1 MANRFLNRISATV
14 AQIFFPRRGRSSSL
28 RLGLGLL
35 GVLVLGASL
44 VLGYWDKTALSSD
57 GGSLDRTALDN
68 STLVFPAGEEQ
79 GLPEQRPE
87 QRPEQAAGDR
97 TSTVVVTAQ
106 SGADPQPPQAAP
118 SSASSASPASPNP
131 LGTGPTASPPPTSTS
146 NQNGETATAAVG
158 PSATPTGT
166 SLAQAPAPTPPGNAQ
181 TPSPT
186 PAAAAA
192 LPPDLDLYPPDMRR
206 LMTQGYLI
214 VGIPNFD
221 TPPLYFEKNGELQ
234 GADIDIARSLGEK
247 LNLEVRFDRQSTSL
261 DNLIDRTARHEV
273 DLAIGKLSTTMPRL
287 KKVHASPNYIR
298 FKQALLIDR
307 TQLLELGGKDAESI
321 QNLLKTQAIAIGV
334 IKNTSYEQ
342 FAKQNFPN
350 AEVVGFPSWTDA
362 TEALATGQV
371 FAIYRDENEIKKII
385 MSQPQLAIRL
395 KSVLFND
402 LEDPKAIFV
411 SLANPQ
417 LAHVIDNVIQ
427 NDPSHI
433 WTSDRLIDTFYD
445 IYTDPSFA
453 SN

>member
-14 AQIFFPRRGRSSSL
+14 ARIFFPRRGKSASL

-57 GGSLDRTALDN
+57 GGSLDRTTLDN

-87 QRPEQAAGDR
+87 QAAGDR
-97 TSTVVVTAQ
+97 AGNAVVTAQ
-106 SGADPQPPQAAP
+106 SGAAPQPPKADP
-118 SSASSASPASPNP
+118 SSASSASSTTPVTPGAA
-131 LGTGPTASPPPTSTS
+131 PTASATPGSSS
-146 NQNGETATAAVG
+146 NRSGETATAAVG

-166 SLAQAPAPTPPGNAQ
+166 QLAQAPAPTTGNAQ
-181 TPSPT
+181 APSPT
-186 PAAAAA
+186 SAAPAE
-192 LPPDLDLYPPDMRR
+192 LPSDLDLYPPDMRR

-221 TPPLYFEKNGELQ
+221 TPPLYFEQNGELQ

-247 LNLEVRFDRQSTSL
+247 LDLDVRFDRQSTSL

-307 TQLLELGGKDAESI
+307 TQLLEMGGKDAESI
-321 QNLLKTQAIAIGV
+321 QSLLKTQAISIGV
-334 IKNTSYEQ
+334 IKNTSYER

-350 AEVVGFPSWTDA
+350 AEVIGFPSWTEA
-362 TEALATGQV
+362 TQALAAGQV

-427 NDPSHI
+427 NDPSHM